1 MELRDLYNS
10 KRILTGEVIKKEEDV
25 PPGRYQ
31 ITVVVFIENG
41 NGEFLLQKR
50 ALRKDGRW
58 ATTGGHPVSGE
69 SSLEGIVTEIK
80 EELGYNIPISVD
92 N

>member
-25 PPGRYQ
+25 PPGRYY

-50 ALRKDGRW
+50 VMRKDGRW
-58 ATTGGHPVSGE
+58 ATTGVILY
-69 SSLEGIVTEIK
+69 LEKV
-80 EELGYNIPISVD
+80 V
-92 N
+92 